1 MIAVRIDV
9 GEDHTH
15 VNLLAWTEAHLELI
29 LSANIASSDAFLDR
43 KLALQDFLVSR
54 TLLKTL

>member
-1 MIAVRIDV
+1 MIAVHIDI
-9 GEDHTH
+9 GEDYTH
-15 VNLLAWTEAHLELI
+15 VNLLTWTEAHLEI
-29 LSANIASSDAFLDR
+29 VLSTNIASSDAFLDR